1 MAKKK
6 SHKIVRIDR
15 VEKYEN
21 ILITELLQIDSVYRT
36 SFTISNGSCY
46 ILVDSDN
53 NDEINKFLATRIEMD
68 DVTFL
73 KGKMKLELYY
83 TEKVI

>member
-6 SHKIVRIDR
+6 VQSIIRIDR
-15 VEKYEN
+15 IEKYAN
-21 ILITELLQIDSVYRT
+21 ILIPELLQIDAVYRT

-53 NDEINKFLATRIEMD
+53 NDEINKFLSRHIGMG
-68 DVTFL
+68 DVDFL

>member
-1 MAKKK
+1 MRKFTKE
-6 SHKIVRIDR
+6 HNEIGW
-15 VEKYEN
+15 
-21 ILITELLQIDSVYRT
+21 LFPSV
-36 SFTISNGSCY
+36 
-46 ILVDSDN
+46 LPEDN
-53 NDEINKFLATRIEMD
+53 PEEDFNTFEEMQKFLATRFEMD

>member
-6 SHKIVRIDR
+6 VQSIIRIDR
-15 VEKYEN
+15 IEKYEKM
-21 ILITELLQIDSVYRT
+21 LLPVLLQIDAVYRT

-53 NDEINKFLATRIEMD
+53 NDEINKFLSKHIWMD